1 MRIELTEFTSRK
13 QNKGVV
19 VEYSWEQLVD
29 KLKHP
34 TITNESVGEYPALT
48 NEERTEIKDV
58 GGFVGGR
65 LKGGLRRKTALE
77 NRTLLTIDADNGT
90 EESIRDFELLSDA
103 VYFVHTT
110 HSSTPDHLRLRWVF
124 PLLRPVTAEE
134 YSVVANEVARWIGT
148 DTIDETTDQPERLMF
163 WPSIAFDADF
173 RTWEGGRTPL
183 DPDEILPHADRIPKT
198 QTEAPQIPQKE
209 KHLNDGALSIPEG
222 QRNKTVFSFAA
233 TLRGSGLDK
242 DGIRSMISDYND
254 RYCDPPLPDFELDTI
269 VRSICGRYE
278 PGASVMPTLRTA
290 WDDFNDLG
298 EWKESEPKKIEKLEA
313 ESMRSLSLR
322 HIDPPKFIIP
332 GIITYGI
339 TILASPP
346 KFGKSWMCMDMALSV
361 ATGTKF
367 MELDTNKD
375 GVIYLAL
382 EDGDY
387 RLQDRAHKVAN
398 GRDLPENLYLVKQ
411 APILNEGLLQQI
423 SNLLDKTDDHIG
435 MIMIDTLQKIR
446 GVAGKTEGVYGYDYR
461 ELGALHQF
469 ALDKKI
475 AIVLVHHLNK
485 GGDDSD
491 FVSRLNGST
500 GVSGAA
506 DTIITLTRAARGS
519 DETKMSITGRDV
531 MERTLVI
538 QMDWGHYRWILLGDE
553 KDVEKDRDM
562 HEFKSDPLVK
572 TVLWHLNEADELAR
586 ADPNNYSTEVSWSCT
601 SQQLMDDIRRL
612 FGEEYESST
621 AVGMRVKKLAP
632 KLAEIEGVAY
642 EYGRSKDS
650 RKHTFTREII

>member
-1 MRIELTEFTSRK
+1 MRIELTEFASRK

-19 VEYSWEQLVD
+19 NEFTWEELVD

-34 TITNESVGEYPALT
+34 AITNESVGEYPSLT
-48 NEERTEIKDV
+48 NEQRTEIKDV

-65 LKGGLRRKTALE
+65 MTNGVRRKNALV
-77 NRTLLTIDADNGT
+77 NRTILTIDADNGT
-90 EESIRDFELLSDA
+90 EESIRDFQLLSDA
-103 VYFVHTT
+103 VFFVHTT
-110 HSSTPDHLRLRWVF
+110 HSSTPEHLRLRWVI
-124 PLLRPVTAEE
+124 PLARPVAPEE
-134 YSVVANEVARWIGT
+134 YTTIANEVASWIGT
-148 DTIDETTDQPERLMF
+148 NTIDETTDQPERLMF

-183 DPDEILPHADRIPKT
+183 DPDEILPHGEQPTPKT
-198 QTEAPQIPQKE
+198 PNDIPQKE
-209 KHLNDGALSIPEG
+209 KHLNDGALSVPEG
-222 QRNKTVFSFAA
+222 QRNKTVFSYAA
-233 TLRGSGLDK
+233 TLRGAGLDK
-242 DGIRSMISDYND
+242 DGIRYAIADYNE

-278 PGASVMPTLRTA
+278 PGASVMATLRDA

-313 ESMRSLSLR
+313 ESMRALSLR
-322 HIDPPKFIIP
+322 HIEPPKFIIP

-346 KFGKSWMCMDMALSV
+346 KFGKSWMCMDMAISV

-367 MELDTNKD
+367 MDLDTNKD

-411 APILNEGLLQQI
+411 APILNEGLLPQI
-423 SNLLDKTDDHIG
+423 SQLLESIDDHIG

-475 AIVLVHHLNK
+475 AVILVHHLNK

-519 DETKMSITGRDV
+519 DETKMNITGRDV

-553 KDVEKDRDM
+553 KDVERDRDI
-562 HEFKSDPLVK
+562 HEFQSDPLVK
-572 TVLWHLNEADELAR
+572 TILWRLNEAEELADD
-586 ADPNNYSTEVSWSCT
+586 ADTVSWSCT
-601 SQQLMDDIRRL
+601 SQELMDEIKRL
-612 FGEEYESST
+612 YNEEYESAT
-621 AVGMRVKKLAP
+621 AVGMKVKKLAQR
-632 KLAEIEGVAY
+632 LSEQEGISY
-642 EYGRSKDS
+642 EYKLVGRY
-650 RKHTFTREII
+650 RQRTHTFTREIV

>member
-1 MRIELTEFTSRK
+1 MRIELTEFASRK

-19 VEYSWEQLVD
+19 TEFTWEELVD

-34 TITNESVGEYPALT
+34 TITDESVGEYPSLT
-48 NEERTEIKDV
+48 NEQRTEIKDV

-65 LKGGLRRKTALE
+65 MTNGVRRKNALV
-77 NRTLLTIDADNGT
+77 NRTILTIDADNGT
-90 EESIRDFELLSDA
+90 EESIRDFQLLSDA
-103 VYFVHTT
+103 VFFVHTT
-110 HSSTPDHLRLRWVF
+110 HSSTPEHLRLRWVI
-124 PLLRPVTAEE
+124 PLARPVAPEE
-134 YSVVANEVARWIGT
+134 YTTIANEVASWIGT
-148 DTIDETTDQPERLMF
+148 NTIDETTDQPERLMF

-183 DPDEILPHADRIPKT
+183 DPDEILPRKT
-198 QTEAPQIPQKE
+198 EETSKTRNETPQNPQKE
-209 KHLNDGALSIPEG
+209 KYLNDGALNVPEG
-222 QRNKTVFSFAA
+222 QRNKTVFSYAA
-233 TLRGSGLDK
+233 TLRGAGLDK
-242 DGIRSMISDYND
+242 DGIRYAIADYNE
-254 RYCDPPLPDFELDTI
+254 RYCDPPLPDAELDTI

-278 PGASVMPTLRTA
+278 PGASVMATLRDA

-322 HIDPPKFIIP
+322 HIEPPKFIIP

-346 KFGKSWMCMDMALSV
+346 KFGKSWMCMDMAISV

-367 MELDTNKD
+367 MDLDVNKD

-387 RLQDRAHKVAN
+387 RLQDRAYKVAN

-411 APILNEGLLQQI
+411 APILNEGLLPQI
-423 SNLLDKTDDHIG
+423 NQLLESTDEHIG

-475 AIVLVHHLNK
+475 AVILVHHLNK

-519 DETKMSITGRDV
+519 DETKMNITGRDV

-553 KDVEKDRDM
+553 KDVERDRDI
-562 HEFKSDPLVK
+562 HEFQSDPLVK
-572 TVLWHLNEADELAR
+572 TILWRLNEAEELADD
-586 ADPNNYSTEVSWSCT
+586 ADTVSWSCT
-601 SQQLMDDIRRL
+601 SQELMDEIKRL
-612 FGEEYESST
+612 FGEEYDSPN
-621 AVGMRVKKLAP
+621 AVGMKVKKLAG
-632 KLAEIEGVAY
+632 KLAEVEGITY
-642 EYGRSKDS
+642 EYGRSKAA